1 MKGSSKVIMGATLA
15 IVVILAIVLGLIL
28 VLLAELYCSILLRRR
43 KFNDKNPGSAPENPT
58 SPQQPQEHLV
68 PSPLSSFYA
77 QGVLEAPRSFL
88 FPKLPS
94 KREKHG
100 KLHQFLRIQS
110 PQLLGLASSS
120 SSPPPLNK
128 TPEIKVEIAE
138 KDLMY
143 ISNPMYDNEVNFCQ
157 PIQTATPF
165 ETPDSSPSHLDRS
178 GSSGSEEEGEKEKKV
193 TLSPSSLP
201 LSPMK
206 ELPDK
211 AASVSL
217 KDASCLGS
225 CSESNSHVGRSSSS
239 SDSPR
244 TSPSW

>member
-1 MKGSSKVIMGATLA
+1 MGATLA

-43 KFNDKNPGSAPENPT
+43 KFNDGNQGSAPENPT
-58 SPQQPQEHLV
+58 SPQQPQHQQLV

-110 PQLLGLASSS
+110 PQVLGLASTSS
-120 SSPPPLNK
+120 SPPLNK
-128 TPEIKVEIAE
+128 TDEIKVEIEE
-138 KDLMY
+138 KDFMY
-143 ISNPMYDNEVNFCQ
+143 ISNPMYDNEVAR
-157 PIQTATPF
+157 PIQMATPF
-165 ETPDSSPSHLDRS
+165 ETPDSSPSHLDQN
-178 GSSGSEEEGEKEKKV
+178 GSSGGGS
-193 TLSPSSLP
+193 SPSSLP

-206 ELPDK
+206 ELTDK

-217 KDASCLGS
+217 KDAGCLGT

-239 SDSPR
+239 SESPR